1 MDENML
7 QKLFRRGLGFYLI
20 VLVFLL
26 SGCEGVTP
34 QKYPFVF
41 SGPIMGTS
49 FSIKASRIPERVS
62 IDNLQE
68 LILVRLQAINQRMS
82 TYLKDSELSLL
93 NTLPSTEPQ
102 IVSTELYTV
111 LDAAQN
117 ISQLS
122 AGAFDVTVGPLVN
135 LWGFGPDIML
145 YQAPKP
151 EAITQL
157 LAQIGY
163 VKLQL
168 NKKDLTVT
176 KTLASLSIDLS
187 ALAKGYAVD
196 EVARVL
202 EEQGIKDYLVEIGG
216 EIRLKGNNLQG
227 KKWRIA
233 IEKPIINKRE
243 LEKVLAITGIAM
255 ATSGDYRNFFEQ
267 DGQRFSHT
275 IDPRIG
281 YPITHK
287 LASVTVLA
295 ESCMLADAW
304 ATALMV
310 LGPEEAYKMAEKQQL
325 AVFFIIKTEQGF
337 VDRATPLFEDYIKVK
352 Q

>member
-1 MDENML
+1 ML
-7 QKLFRRGLGFYLI
+7 QKLFKRGLGFCLI
-20 VLVFLL
+20 MLVFLL

-34 QKYPFVF
+34 QKYPFVY

-49 FSIKASRIPERVS
+49 FSIKASHIPEQVS
-62 IDNLQE
+62 IENLQE

-102 IVSTELYTV
+102 IISAELYTV

-122 AGAFDVTVGPLVN
+122 AGAFDITVGPLVN

-151 EAITQL
+151 EAIAQL
-157 LAQIGY
+157 LAQSGY

-168 NKKDLTVT
+168 NKQDLTVT
-176 KTLASLSIDLS
+176 KTLAGLSMDLS

-233 IEKPIINKRE
+233 IEKPTINKRE

-295 ESCMLADAW
+295 ETCMLADAW

-337 VDRATPLFEDYIKVK
+337 ADRATPLFTDYIKVK

>member
-1 MDENML
+1 MDKNML
-7 QKLFRRGLGFYLI
+7 QKLFKRGLGLCLT
-20 VLVFLL
+20 LVFLL
-26 SGCEGVTP
+26 SGCESITP
-34 QKYPFVF
+34 QKYPFVY

-49 FSIKASRIPERVS
+49 FSIKASHIPEQISV
-62 IDNLQE
+62 DDLQQ
-68 LILVRLQAINQRMS
+68 LILMRLQAINQRMS

-93 NTLPSTEPQ
+93 NTLSSTEPK
-102 IVSTELYTV
+102 IISAELYTV
-111 LDAAQN
+111 LDAAQK

-122 AGAFDVTVGPLVN
+122 AGAFDITVGPLVN
-135 LWGFGPDIML
+135 LWGFGPDMML

-151 EAITQL
+151 EAIVQL
-157 LAQIGY
+157 LAQSGY
-163 VKLQL
+163 AKLQL
-168 NKKDLTVT
+168 NKQDLTVT
-176 KTLASLSIDLS
+176 KTLASLSMDLS

-196 EVARVL
+196 EVARLL

-216 EIRLKGNNLQG
+216 ELRLKGKNLQG

-233 IEKPIINKRE
+233 IEKPTINKRE
-243 LEKVLAITGIAM
+243 LEKVVAITDIAM

-275 IDPRIG
+275 IDPRTG

-287 LASVTVLA
+287 LASVTVLT
-295 ESCMLADAW
+295 ETCMLADAW

-310 LGPEEAYKMAEKQQL
+310 LGPEAAYKIAEQQQL

-337 VDRATPLFEDYIKVK
+337 AERATPLFTEYTKVK

>member
-1 MDENML
+1 
-7 QKLFRRGLGFYLI
+7 
-20 VLVFLL
+20 
-26 SGCEGVTP
+26 
-34 QKYPFVF
+34 
-41 SGPIMGTS
+41 MGTS
-49 FSIKASRIPERVS
+49 FSIKASHIPEQISV
-62 IDNLQE
+62 DDLQQ
-68 LILVRLQAINQRMS
+68 LILMRLQAINQRMS

-93 NTLPSTEPQ
+93 NTLSSTEPK
-102 IVSTELYTV
+102 IISAELYTV
-111 LDAAQN
+111 LDAAQK

-122 AGAFDVTVGPLVN
+122 AGAFDITVGPLVN
-135 LWGFGPDIML
+135 LWGFGPDMML

-151 EAITQL
+151 EAIVQL
-157 LAQIGY
+157 LAQSGY
-163 VKLQL
+163 AKLQL
-168 NKKDLTVT
+168 NKQDLTVT
-176 KTLASLSIDLS
+176 KTLASLSMDLS

-196 EVARVL
+196 EVARLL

-216 EIRLKGNNLQG
+216 ELRLKGKNLQG

-233 IEKPIINKRE
+233 IEKPTINKRE
-243 LEKVLAITGIAM
+243 LDKVVAITDIAM

-275 IDPRIG
+275 IDPRTG

-287 LASVTVLA
+287 LASVTVLT
-295 ESCMLADAW
+295 ETCMLADAW

-310 LGPEEAYKMAEKQQL
+310 LGPEAAYKIAEQQQL

-337 VDRATPLFEDYIKVK
+337 AERATPLFTEYTKVK

>member
-1 MDENML
+1 ML
-7 QKLFRRGLGFYLI
+7 QELFKRGLSLYLMF
-20 VLVFLL
+20 VFLL
-26 SGCEGVTP
+26 SGCENVTA
-34 QKYPFVF
+34 QKYPFAY

-49 FSIKASRIPERVS
+49 FSIKATHIPEQTSVE
-62 IDNLQE
+62 NLQQ
-68 LILVRLQAINQRMS
+68 LILKRLQAINQRMS
-82 TYLKDSELSLL
+82 TYIKDSELSLF
-93 NTLPSTEPQ
+93 NALPSTKPK
-102 IVSTELYTV
+102 IISAELYKV

-122 AGAFDVTVGPLVN
+122 GGAFDITIGPLVN

-145 YQAPKP
+145 SQAPKS
-151 EAITQL
+151 EAIKQL
-157 LAQIGY
+157 LEQTGY
-163 VKLQL
+163 AKLQL
-168 NKKDLTVT
+168 RKQDLTAI

-196 EVARVL
+196 EVARIL

-233 IEKPIINKRE
+233 IEKPTINKRE
-243 LEKVLAITGIAM
+243 LEKVVAITDTAM

-267 DGQRFSHT
+267 EGQRFSHT
-275 IDPRIG
+275 IDPRTG
-281 YPITHK
+281 YPISHK
-287 LASVTVLA
+287 LASVTVLTEA
-295 ESCMLADAW
+295 CMLADAW

-310 LGPEEAYKMAEKQQL
+310 LGPEEAYKMAEQQQL

-337 VDRATPLFEDYIKVK
+337 AERATPLFTEYTKVK